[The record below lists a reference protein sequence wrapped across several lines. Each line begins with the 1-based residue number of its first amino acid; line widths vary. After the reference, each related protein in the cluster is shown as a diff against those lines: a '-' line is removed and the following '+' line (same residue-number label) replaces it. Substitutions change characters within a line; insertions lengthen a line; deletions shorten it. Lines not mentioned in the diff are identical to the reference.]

1 MKWKKGQATK
11 TLCTV
16 LAACCLW
23 HSVAVLAVAGWP
35 GLLLAVMGLCA
46 AGFWALLA
54 RQAGMI
60 GEDKAEAKRRY
71 LRQQLLGRGA

>member
-1 MKWKKGQATK
+1 MKRRKRQATK
-11 TLCTV
+11 TLCTMLSV
-16 LAACCLW
+16 LCLW
-23 HSVAVLAVAGWP
+23 HAIAVLAVAGWP